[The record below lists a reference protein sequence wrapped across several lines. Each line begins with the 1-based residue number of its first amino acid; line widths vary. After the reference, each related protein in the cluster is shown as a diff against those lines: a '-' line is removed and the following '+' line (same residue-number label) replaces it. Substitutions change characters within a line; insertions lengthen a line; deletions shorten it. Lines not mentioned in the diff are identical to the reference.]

1 MMWNG
6 GYGMTG
12 WSGFGWLWPLH
23 ILIPLF
29 ILGLIVA
36 AVVAIVR
43 YGGGWEVRT
52 NQAGRGSP
60 GLDALDE
67 RYARGE
73 INRDE
78 YLQKRRDIL
87 GPP

>member
-6 GYGMTG
+6 GYGMMG
-12 WSGFGWLWPLH
+12 WGGFGWLWPLH
-23 ILIPLF
+23 FLIPLL

-36 AVVAIVR
+36 AVVAAVR
-43 YGGGWEVRT
+43 YSNGGWEERPGRAVRS
-52 NQAGRGSP
+52 SP
-60 GLDALDE
+60 GLDVLDE

-78 YLQKRRDIL
+78 YQQKRRDIL
-87 GPP
+87 G

>member
-6 GYGMTG
+6 GYGMMG
-12 WSGFGWLWPLH
+12 WGGFGWLWPFH
-23 ILIPLF
+23 FLIPLL

-36 AVVAIVR
+36 AVVAAIR
-43 YGGGWEVRT
+43 YSGSGWEDRPGR
-52 NQAGRGSP
+52 AGRGSP

-73 INRDE
+73 INREE

-87 GPP
+87 G

>member
-6 GYGMTG
+6 GYGMMG
-12 WSGFGWLWPLH
+12 WGGGWLWPFH
-23 ILIPLF
+23 FLIPLL
-29 ILGLIVA
+29 ILGLIIATAV
-36 AVVAIVR
+36 AVVR
-43 YGGGWEVRT
+43 YAGGGWEDRPGR
-52 NQAGRGSP
+52 AGRGSP

-73 INRDE
+73 ISRDE

-87 GPP
+87 G